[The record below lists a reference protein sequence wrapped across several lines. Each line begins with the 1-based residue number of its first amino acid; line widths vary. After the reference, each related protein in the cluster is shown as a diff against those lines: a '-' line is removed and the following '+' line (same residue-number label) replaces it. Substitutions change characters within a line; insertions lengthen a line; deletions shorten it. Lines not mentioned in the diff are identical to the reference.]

1 RECSRAVAETMQT
14 LPTTRALL
22 RPAVRARR
30 DGAPHR
36 ERWPVWRRDRRN
48 GSAINGGSSAATR
61 GPTWLA
67 SYRRTAGEVNAP
79 DRCTVPPRA
88 TRLVAKV
95 PAEVRGMAT
104 ALNVPGLIGEA
115 PFLAEF
121 RAGTGECGAHCSPRT
136 NRSSTARSCVR
147 GPGRGPPQGAAV

>member
-1 RECSRAVAETMQT
+1 PPPRATTSGREGRAALRAARPSPRARRRARAATGWRSRACRRECSRAVAETMQT

-61 GPTWLA
+61 GPTSLA

-95 PAEVRGMAT
+95 PAEARGMAT
-104 ALNVPGLIGEA
+104 ALNVPGFIG
-115 PFLAEF
+115 
-121 RAGTGECGAHCSPRT
+121 
-136 NRSSTARSCVR
+136 
-147 GPGRGPPQGAAV
+147 